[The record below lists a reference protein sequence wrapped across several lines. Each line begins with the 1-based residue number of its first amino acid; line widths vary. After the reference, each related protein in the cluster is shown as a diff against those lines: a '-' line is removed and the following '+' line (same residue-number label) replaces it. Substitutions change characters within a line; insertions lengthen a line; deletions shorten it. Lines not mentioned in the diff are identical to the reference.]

1 MKRIAQI
8 LVLLIIAVGLTSATA
23 HKFYVGVFQME
34 YVPAKKQV
42 QLTSRLFIDDVEATL
57 NKKYGKRFYFSSKQ
71 ELPGAEDYLK
81 KYMAEKMEISI
92 NGKLQQVKFLA
103 REMED
108 DVLICYFTIPASA
121 EVKTIKF
128 NNSVLME
135 SFSEQQNIIHA
146 KINGNRKSLLLTN
159 DKREGTLEF

>member
-1 MKRIAQI
+1 MKKIIQI
-8 LVLLIIAVGLTSATA
+8 FILFIMAAGLTSAAA

-42 QLTSRLFIDDVEATL
+42 QLTARLFVDDVEKTL
-57 NKKYGKRFYFSSKQ
+57 NKKYGKRFYFGSKQ
-71 ELPGAEDYLK
+71 ELEGAEEYLK
-81 KYMAEKMEISI
+81 RYLAEKMEISL
-92 NGKLQQVKFLA
+92 NGKVQPVKFLA

-108 DVLICYFTIPASA
+108 DVLICYFTIPAQN
-121 EVKTIKF
+121 EVKSIRVSNTI
-128 NNSVLME
+128 LME

-159 DKREGTLEF
+159 DKKEGTLEF

>member
-1 MKRIAQI
+1 MA
-8 LVLLIIAVGLTSATA
+8 AGLTSAA
-23 HKFYVGVFQME
+23 VHKFYVGVFQME

-71 ELPGAEDYLK
+71 ELPGAEEYLK
-81 KYMAEKMEISI
+81 KYLAEKMEISI
-92 NGKLQQVKFLA
+92 NGKVQPVKFLG
-103 REMED
+103 RETED

-121 EVKTIKF
+121 EVKSIKVS
-128 NNSVLME
+128 NAVLME

-146 KINGNRKSLLLTN
+146 KISGNRKSLLLTN
-159 DKREGTLEF
+159 YKREGTLEF

>member
-8 LVLLIIAVGLTSATA
+8 VVLVILVAGLTSAAA

-42 QLTSRLFIDDVEATL
+42 QLTSRLFVDDVEAML
-57 NKKYGKRFYFSSKQ
+57 NKKYGKRFYLTSKQ

-81 KYMAEKMEISI
+81 KYLAEKMEVTI
-92 NGKLQQVKFLA
+92 NGKVQPMKFLG

-108 DVLICYFTIPASA
+108 DVLICYYTIAAPAD
-121 EVKTIKF
+121 VKSIKVS
-128 NNSVLME
+128 NSVLME

-159 DKREGTLEF
+159 DKKEGTLEF